1 MHRGSNA
8 AGILSTGCHSLAGDR
23 QLPEST
29 NMAPRDRPGVPP
41 RPPAPPHRRSSR
53 RSSALAGTAKLPP
66 GLLLPIL
73 LLAPAAC
80 TEPPP
85 PEVDLDAVQAEVFR
99 TTTDTATPVPAA
111 TESLVT
117 TTDTLAA
124 RLAQIAATQQLILAR
139 LDSLRGA
146 ASPGAGSPATPLQ
159 APGDPAPGAAAPAT
173 PLQTPG
179 EPPTTQQPP
188 DTATGLELPDLEEA
202 TEDVQSIGLGIA
214 LSLLVILVFH
224 FLIRAVIWV
233 LETLAERSTARR
245 LSFKWLIPITR
256 MVFWAI
262 AVFLIVNNI
271 FQVDAQ
277 GIIAAGAAL
286 GVGIAVA
293 AQDVLKN
300 VLGGLTVVFDQPFQV
315 GDKILVGGTYGEVVS
330 IGLRSTRIVTADDD
344 LVSIPNS
351 KLVEEQVANSNAGQL
366 NCQVV
371 TNLYLPGRVDERRA
385 KEIAFE
391 AAVTSKYVFLNKP
404 IVVLVTDDFR
414 TTFVTRIKVR
424 AYVLDPRF
432 EFVFQ
437 SDVTERARDGF
448 RKAGLMPER
457 DWYPMVEPDGVAGP
471 AEEGAG

>member
-1 MHRGSNA
+1 
-8 AGILSTGCHSLAGDR
+8 
-23 QLPEST
+23 
-29 NMAPRDRPGVPP
+29 MAPRHERRLTG
-41 RPPAPPHRRSSR
+41 RPPAPPHRRSPR
-53 RSSALAGTAKLPP
+53 RPSSLAGAAP
-66 GLLLPIL
+66 LLPAL
-73 LLAPAAC
+73 LLALAAC
-80 TEPPP
+80 NADPSRDPAQQPPSP
-85 PEVDLDAVQAEVFR
+85 SP
-99 TTTDTATPVPAA
+99 
-111 TESLVT
+111 
-117 TTDTLAA
+117 TDTLATQ
-124 RLAQIAATQQLILAR
+124 LAQIAATQQLILAR
-139 LDSLRGA
+139 LDSLQGA
-146 ASPGAGSPATPLQ
+146 APPVAGSPATPLQ
-159 APGDPAPGAAAPAT
+159 PPGDPAAASPT
-173 PLQTPG
+173 LPLQAPG
-179 EPPTTQQPP
+179 EPAATQEPP
-188 DTATGLELPDLEEA
+188 DTAGGLELPDLEEA

-214 LSLLVILVFH
+214 LSLLVILFFH

-277 GIIAAGAAL
+277 GLIAAGAAL

-315 GDKILVGGTYGEVVS
+315 GDKISVGGTYGEVVS

-371 TNLYLPGRVDERRA
+371 TELHLPGRVDERRA

-404 IVVLVTDDFR
+404 IVVLVQDDFR

-448 RKAGLMPER
+448 RKAGLMP
-457 DWYPMVEPDGVAGP
+457 DQAWYPMVEPEGVAGP
-471 AEEGAG
+471 AEEGAV